1 MKNYTYPA
9 VIKTYEEYDKI
20 LQYNEERSNG
30 DDFNW
35 FLKQTPSAQFVYVQ
49 DYKMSNNFIIHVY
62 SKVRQEVRDNI
73 LKNQHLT
80 KEGFNK
86 INKNKINWEVFC
98 CFQPLATDINLIREY
113 VDYVDWISMS
123 KRCDLPFDLVREF
136 KDKLDWDTVTHWNGK
151 WRKESVYNK
160 KPYKKEFGKYF
171 KNI

>member
-1 MKNYTYPA
+1 MEQINYPTI
-9 VIKTYEEYDKI
+9 IKTYEEYDKI

-30 DDFNW
+30 KKFDW
-35 FLKQTPSAQFVYVQ
+35 FLEKTPLAQFIYVQ
-49 DYKMSNNFIIHVY
+49 DYKMSNNFIVNVY
-62 SKVRQEVRDNI
+62 SKVQQKIRDNI
-73 LKNQHLT
+73 MKNQHLT

-86 INKNKINWEVFC
+86 IDKHKINWEVFC

-136 KDKLDWDTVTHWNGK
+136 KDKLYWDIVTYWNGK

-160 KPYKKEFGKYF
+160 KPYKNEFKKYF
-171 KNI
+171 IN